1 MTRLSNFN
9 QPWKSM
15 EVATVPCT
23 SAGSKCMQILEENW
37 SASYVKALIVHEDLC
52 LVNQCLSC
60 MNYFTAGCRRSMP
73 GRNSSVQEGLKVI
86 CCSATIQPFMT
97 DRMSVWTQH
106 SSILTG
112 LHDCPGYG
120 IAACCIVANFMQY
133 WWSLMRPME
142 PGAIGQL
149 AVPEKKR
156 TAFFGTDRKG
166 LKTSYNSWLHVMQ
179 GRDFWAPAGQIEE
192 FLARKFELYDMSQ
205 YEANR
210 SRKKK
215 LHHQLFSDHVMTE
228 EIEVVVWTNTVKI

>member
-1 MTRLSNFN
+1 MTRLSDFN

-15 EVATVPCT
+15 EVATVPCI
-23 SAGSKCMQILEENW
+23 SAWSKCMQILEENW

-52 LVNQCLSC
+52 LVNRCLSC

-133 WWSLMRPME
+133 WWSLMRPVE
-142 PGAIGQL
+142 PGAIGQ
-149 AVPEKKR
+149 PWYWQWKK
-156 TAFFGTDRKG
+156 AIFGIDRKG
-166 LKTSYNSWLHVMQ
+166 
-179 GRDFWAPAGQIEE
+179 P
-192 FLARKFELYDMSQ
+192 
-205 YEANR
+205 
-210 SRKKK
+210 K
-215 LHHQLFSDHVMTE
+215 LHTVHGYTSCRVETFERQPGRVKNFWQGNSSYMTWVNKKPIDQKE
-228 EIEVVVWTNTVKI
+228 ENSPWII